1 MEFNIKLQELRKAK
15 GLTQE
20 ELAEALYISR
30 TAVSK
35 WESGRGYPNLESLK
49 ALAKFFSVTVDELLS
64 CNEVLNIAEENQK
77 QSKMLFCDLVFGLLD
92 IGVAMFFFLPFF
104 GQKGDNLVQEVSLLS
119 LTEISL
125 WLKIVYFAFVIG
137 MTAFGILTLAMQN
150 CRKTIWVK
158 NKQKISLTLNGLL
171 LLLFIISL
179 QPYAAV
185 LLFLFLV
192 IKVILLTKS
201 L

>member
-64 CNEVLNIAEENQK
+64 YNEVLNIAEENQK